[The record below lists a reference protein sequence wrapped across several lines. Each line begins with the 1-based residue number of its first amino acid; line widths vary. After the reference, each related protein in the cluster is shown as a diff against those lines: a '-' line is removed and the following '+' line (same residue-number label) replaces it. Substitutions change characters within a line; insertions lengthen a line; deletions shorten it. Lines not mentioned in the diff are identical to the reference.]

1 MPATAGSVGPSAAL
15 GEDIRE
21 LGRRGDAD
29 EQHLAILNNL
39 VGEVLPNVDVLGS
52 LPSFDDVVTPIDA
65 RRVVFVERRGRRLDE
80 SHTLEKFAEVQN
92 LACRR

>member
-1 MPATAGSVGPSAAL
+1 MK
-15 GEDIRE
+15 IW

-39 VGEVLPNVDVLGS
+39 VVEVLLNVDVLGS
-52 LPSFDDVVTPIDA
+52 LPSANDVVTPLDA
-65 RRVVFVERRGRRLDE
+65 RSVVFVDRRGRRLDE
-80 SHTLEKFAEVQN
+80 SHTLEELAEVQN

>member
-1 MPATAGSVGPSAAL
+1 MQAL
-15 GEDIRE
+15 GKDIRE

-39 VGEVLPNVDVLGS
+39 MGEVLPNVDVLDS
-52 LPSFDDVVTPIDA
+52 LPSADDVVTPLDA
-65 RRVVFVERRGRRLDE
+65 RRVVFVDGRGRRLDE
-80 SHTLEKFAEVQN
+80 SHTLEELAEVQD